1 MQTYRSSL
9 LENCTSHKFSFEVTN
24 CGSLFCSDCNLVYI
38 VMLYTIVKPWI
49 SIVVIQVEQ
58 SLFMI
63 ILSTRI
69 LCLRWNWRQWGRR
82 YMYSY
87 LGDPKATCLVFS
99 VLYRKPFSVLGITH
113 MLLEFPCIL
122 LFCSRDDTKKTS
134 VFSILQFLVSN
145 STRTLRRQCFVIG
158 FKSVWK
164 KRQL

>member
-9 LENCTSHKFSFEVTN
+9 SENCTSHKFSFEVTN

-49 SIVVIQVEQ
+49 SIVGSHPSWTKFVYDNFID
-58 SLFMI
+58 SY
-63 ILSTRI
+63 ILSSLKLKAVRPAV
-69 LCLRWNWRQWGRR
+69 
-82 YMYSY
+82 YSY
-87 LGDPKATCLVFS
+87 LGDPKAACLVFC
-99 VLYRKPFSVLGITH
+99 VLYRKPCSVLGITH